1 MHFALTA
8 PPSLSLSLVHRFQSL
23 VNDVAALGNGI
34 EKIAQRCTFQ
44 QDILEQSTVSL
55 LQDTSGILHT
65 VPVSL
70 ATHIIGNVCVCVR
83 VCMRMCQCLVNVVV
97 RIRASVSSSPSPSPP
112 Q

>member
-1 MHFALTA
+1 MVSNAFLRSL
-8 PPSLSLSLVHRFQSL
+8 PPLSLSLVHRFQSL

-70 ATHIIGNVCVCVR
+70 ATHIIGNVCVCVC
-83 VCMRMCQCLVNVVV
+83 VFACACANAL
-97 RIRASVSSSPSPSPP
+97 
-112 Q
+112 